1 MKTRRTQI
9 AMGLALAAALA
20 AGGAAVAWRG
30 GSRAAGSGSAGVMHI
45 GPRVPGPTADQ
56 EGSRP
61 PGGRSAIGLQTT
73 ATARTAA
80 RRAEDGVV
88 GMPPARKQRSAKAPF
103 SAPRSRA
110 PSAVSPLQVSRGTA
124 ARRDR
129 PVPSPRP
136 APASPATRASE
147 SGGSSPQAAASSA
160 EGSGGPAEGGA
171 NAGSEGGAS
180 DAGGT
185 AAVTSGGTAG
195 TDGPG
200 TDAAQANLA
209 PRLTPPKLLAATG
222 ADYPSD
228 AFRLTV
234 RRQDLG
240 SGFAVEGA
248 EGIVAVRVLV
258 RSDGAVSRV
267 EVAASSGSDVLD
279 RAAADAVRRWQ
290 FAPAMRDG
298 VPIDAY
304 ATLKIRYVV
313 R

>member
-9 AMGLALAAALA
+9 AMGLALAAAIA
-20 AGGAAVAWRG
+20 AGGAAVAWL
-30 GSRAAGSGSAGVMHI
+30 GSSRDAGSGSADIIHI

-56 EGSRP
+56 EGSRSP
-61 PGGRSAIGLQTT
+61 RGRSAIGLQTP
-73 ATARTAA
+73 ATTRTSAKG
-80 RRAEDGVV
+80 AEDGVA
-88 GMPPARKQRSAKAPF
+88 GMPSARKQRPAKARF
-103 SAPRSRA
+103 SGPRSRT
-110 PSAVSPLQVSRGTA
+110 PSAVSPPQVSRGTA
-124 ARRDR
+124 ARQDR

-147 SGGSSPQAAASSA
+147 SDGSSSQAAASSA
-160 EGSGGPAEGGA
+160 AGSGGPAQGRA

-180 DAGGT
+180 DAGGI
-185 AAVTSGGTAG
+185 AAVTSGGTPG
-195 TDGPG
+195 TDRPG